1 MGIADMDSK
10 LAELSGLISG
20 WPGLVSDSSPELV
33 EDCLVL
39 MEHLGPARS
48 LIDVGSGGGLPGL
61 VIKLARP
68 DLEVTLLEA
77 NHRKTAFLEVAAA
90 RLGLEVAVVNARAEE
105 AGHRPDLREAFDAA
119 TARALA
125 AMPALA
131 ELCLPF
137 VRVGG
142 RLLAMK
148 AGAEAEVQAA
158 LPAIERLGGRV
169 REIAPAPSGSRER
182 GQVVVVEK
190 VASTP
195 PEFPRRPGVPAKR
208 PLGI

>member
-1 MGIADMDSK
+1 MDSK
-10 LAELSGLISG
+10 LGELSDLIAG

-33 EDCLVL
+33 RDCLVL
-39 MEHLGPARS
+39 LEHVGPARS

-68 DLEVTLLEA
+68 DLLVTLLEA
-77 NHRKTAFLEVAAA
+77 NHRKTAFLETAAA
-90 RLGLEVAVVNARAEE
+90 RLGLDVTVVNARAEE
-105 AGHRPDLREAFDAA
+105 AAHRPELREAFDAA

-148 AGAEAEVQAA
+148 AGAEAEVEAA
-158 LPAIERLGGRV
+158 LPAIERLGGRL
-169 REIAPAPSGSRER
+169 REIAATPSSARER

-190 VASTP
+190 VAPTP
-195 PEFPRRPGVPAKR
+195 PELPRRAGVPVKR

>member
-1 MGIADMDSK
+1 MNSK
-10 LAELSGLISG
+10 LEPLDRLTALIAA

-33 EDCLVL
+33 RDCLVL
-39 MEHLGPARS
+39 LDHLGGART

-61 VIKLARP
+61 VLKLARP
-68 DLEVTLLEA
+68 ELEVTLLEA
-77 NHRKTAFLEVAAA
+77 NHRKTAFLEAAGA
-90 RLGLEVAVVNARAEE
+90 QLGLRVRVLAARAEE
-105 AGHRPDLREAFDAA
+105 AAHRPELRESFDVA

-125 AMPALA
+125 PMPVLV

-148 AGAEAEVQAA
+148 AGAEAEVEAA
-158 LPAIERLGGRV
+158 LPALERLGGRLLAI
-169 REIAPAPSGSRER
+169 EAAPSAARER

-190 VASTP
+190 VAPSP
-195 PEFPRRPGVPAKR
+195 AGFPRRPGVPGKR
-208 PLGI
+208 PLGG